1 MVQNPDDVSGGSE
14 QEDDSEMDQSG
25 GLGSRVFDSDEDEDE
40 SNTAQALREDV
51 RLRRMDDDDD
61 DNGDDDD
68 DDDDEL
74 PPPTNPRHAGGTM
87 DQYLM
92 PRAVGAKK
100 PTPIG
105 LGAKPAAKR
114 SSKSPESLPAVRKT
128 SSNGTS
134 SKSKPKETQRTFTPH
149 SDSDDDDDDGPAIT
163 TTAEELRNPGVPL
176 PAHDCMQEFEQQRT
190 SNLHSGAHSDTAPK
204 VHDSAHSAVYAMK
217 NEKTNRWWHVS
228 SELFLYA
235 PDNRKNAPFE
245 FTLEE
250 LTITSTPLRKAMQ
263 KKLCDDSI
271 ALIGNSA
278 IILKL
283 PVDGKLDGS
292 LADAPGIVMAVPYTL
307 KSGGT
312 EFQDIRNK
320 LAVDGKPVE
329 NLVGLLALDREAVKT
344 VYAQPQCPLP
354 ATFDPHSKSSSC
366 TKWKHVSKLEDY
378 FGKKDSKWD
387 LNAQGV
393 GKGSKGASKRSSET
407 VSGGGGGGGGGGSKA
422 DGKRQ
427 ATDGGSSAQ
436 AQAQEEAQAQEV
448 AHVIQENGIVPRW
461 SVSMMKQFAHTREPC
476 AVSYVELSCDEN
488 QMFTLMKAG
497 PGKWVLLK
505 CLES

>member
-14 QEDDSEMDQSG
+14 QEEDSEMDQSG
-25 GLGSRVFDSDEDEDE
+25 GLASRVFDSDEDDEGED
-40 SNTAQALREDV
+40 STARALREGNA
-51 RLRRMDDDDD
+51 RLRQMHSVDDEDDDGD
-61 DNGDDDD
+61 GDDDD
-68 DDDDEL
+68 DDDEI
-74 PPPTNPRHAGGTM
+74 PPPTNPRQAGGTM

-92 PRAVGAKK
+92 PRAAGAKK
-100 PTPIG
+100 ATPVG

-114 SSKSPESLPAVRKT
+114 SSKPSEPSPTVRRT

-149 SDSDDDDDDGPAIT
+149 SDSDDDDDDDGPAMT
-163 TTAEELRNPGVPL
+163 TTAEQLRNPGVPL

-190 SNLHSGAHSDTAPK
+190 SNLHSGTQSDTAPK
-204 VHDSAHSAVYAMK
+204 VHDSARSFFYAMK
-217 NEKTNRWWHVS
+217 NEKTGRWWHVP

-245 FTLEE
+245 FTLDDI
-250 LTITSTPLRKAMQ
+250 TITSTPIRKAMQ

-271 ALIGNSA
+271 VKMSNTA

-292 LADAPGIVMAVPYTL
+292 LADAPGIVMAIPYTL
-307 KSGGT
+307 KSAGT
-312 EFQDIRNK
+312 EFQDIRNT
-320 LAVDGKPVE
+320 LAVDGKPVDD
-329 NLVGLLALDREAVKT
+329 LVGLLALDREAVKT

-354 ATFDPHSKSSSC
+354 ATYDPHSKSSTC

-378 FGKKDSKWD
+378 FGKKDSPWD

-407 VSGGGGGGGGGGSKA
+407 ISGGGSSSKA

-436 AQAQEEAQAQEV
+436 PQPQPQEEEEV
-448 AHVIQENGIVPRW
+448 AHVIQENGIVSRW
-461 SVSMMKQFAHTREPC
+461 SGSMMKQFAHTCEPC
-476 AVSYVELSCDEN
+476 AVSYMELSCDEN
-488 QMFTLMKAG
+488 QMFTLVKAG

>member
-1 MVQNPDDVSGGSE
+1 
-14 QEDDSEMDQSG
+14 
-25 GLGSRVFDSDEDEDE
+25 
-40 SNTAQALREDV
+40 
-51 RLRRMDDDDD
+51 
-61 DNGDDDD
+61 
-68 DDDDEL
+68 
-74 PPPTNPRHAGGTM
+74 M

-100 PTPIG
+100 ATPIG

-114 SSKSPESLPAVRKT
+114 SSKSPESSPAVRKT
-128 SSNGTS
+128 STNGTS
-134 SKSKPKETQRTFTPH
+134 SKSKPKEPQRTFTPH
-149 SDSDDDDDDGPAIT
+149 SDSDDDDGPAIT

-176 PAHDCMQEFEQQRT
+176 PAHDCIAEFEQQRT

-204 VHDSAHSAVYAMK
+204 VHDSAHNAVYAMK

-228 SELFLYA
+228 PELFLYA
-235 PDNRKNAPFE
+235 PDNREVVPLE
-245 FTLEE
+245 LTLEE
-250 LTITSTPLRKAMQ
+250 ITITSTPLRKAMQ

-271 ALIGNSA
+271 SWMSNAA
-278 IILKL
+278 IIFKL

-292 LADAPGIVMAVPYTL
+292 HADAPGIVMAIPYTL
-307 KSGGT
+307 KSEGN
-312 EFQDIRNK
+312 EFRDIRNT
-320 LAVDGKPVE
+320 LAVDGKPVDH
-329 NLVGLLALDREAVKT
+329 LVGLLALDREALKT
-344 VYAQPQCPLP
+344 VYAHPQCPLP

-393 GKGSKGASKRSSET
+393 GKGSKAASKRSSET
-407 VSGGGGGGGGGGSKA
+407 TTSGGGGSSGKA

-427 ATDGGSSAQ
+427 ATDGGSLAQ
-436 AQAQEEAQAQEV
+436 VQAEEV
-448 AHVIQENGIVPRW
+448 AHEVHHIRDALPQPG
-461 SVSMMKQFAHTREPC
+461 SLMFQFAFSCEAH
-476 AVSYVELSCDEN
+476 AVSYKELSCDEN
-488 QMFTLMKAG
+488 QMYKLVKAG

>member
-14 QEDDSEMDQSG
+14 QEEDSEMDQSG
-25 GLGSRVFDSDEDEDE
+25 GLGSRVFDSDDEEEEDSAARGAHLRQMHTAGDDEDD
-40 SNTAQALREDV
+40 N
-51 RLRRMDDDDD
+51 

-68 DDDDEL
+68 DDDDEI
-74 PPPTNPRHAGGTM
+74 PPPTNPRQAGGTM

-92 PRAVGAKK
+92 PRAMGAKK
-100 PTPIG
+100 ATPIG

-114 SSKSPESLPAVRKT
+114 SSKSPEPSAAAVRKT
-128 SSNGTS
+128 SNNGTG
-134 SKSKPKETQRTFTPH
+134 SKSKPKEPQRTFTPH
-149 SDSDDDDDDGPAIT
+149 SDSEDDDDGPAIT

-190 SNLHSGAHSDTAPK
+190 SNLHSGTQSDTAPK
-204 VHDSAHSAVYAMK
+204 VHDSARSFFYAMK
-217 NEKTNRWWHVS
+217 NEKTGRWWHVS

-271 ALIGNSA
+271 AQMSNTA

-283 PVDGKLDGS
+283 PVDGNLDGS
-292 LADAPGIVMAVPYTL
+292 LADAPGIVMAIPYIL
-307 KSGGT
+307 KSEGT

-329 NLVGLLALDREAVKT
+329 NLVGLLALDREAVKI
-344 VYAQPQCPLP
+344 VYAQPQCNLP
-354 ATFDPHSKSSSC
+354 ATFDIHSKSSTC

-393 GKGSKGASKRSSET
+393 GKGSKGASKRSSEAI
-407 VSGGGGGGGGGGSKA
+407 GGGSSGGGGSKA

-436 AQAQEEAQAQEV
+436 AQAQAQEEEV
-448 AHVIQENGIVPRW
+448 AHVIQENGVVPRW
-461 SVSMMKQFAHTREPC
+461 SGSMMKQFAHTREPC
-476 AVSYVELSCDEN
+476 AVSYMELSCDEN
-488 QMFTLMKAG
+488 QMFTLVKAG